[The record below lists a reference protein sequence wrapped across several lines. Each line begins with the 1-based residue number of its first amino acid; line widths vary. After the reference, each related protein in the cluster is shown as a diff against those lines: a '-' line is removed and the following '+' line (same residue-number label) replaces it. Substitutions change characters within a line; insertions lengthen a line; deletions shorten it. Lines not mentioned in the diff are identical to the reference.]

1 MIQSY
6 EVTPQFSQSRLSD
19 QFSVTFTRY
28 PNYYQARADLK
39 ELVVLVLEYLAEFA
53 QLSNLTL
60 AESLAFNYK
69 SKLLAVY

>member
-19 QFSVTFTRY
+19 QFLVTFTRY

-60 AESLAFNYK
+60 AESLAFYYK
-69 SKLLAVY
+69 SNC